1 MDTETLKLL
10 ATSAVVSAIVGGLV
24 TFLSQNRLLARKAQ
38 LDYELEAKKRLYE
51 VVGPLR
57 LQLLLAARDVVR
69 RYEQHHKNRWNMN
82 PEGYYVKSCV
92 YRLLAPLAI
101 GQLVEKQLSVVDF
114 GVDQDA
120 IGLLSF
126 ISSAERMLTGDEII
140 LNHPD
145 VDWSS
150 QKQHLFRDNLR
161 AAALKLVV
169 TEPGQPNRLMTFAEF
184 NAAYDLLKTDA
195 LRDLALI
202 FQRCRGS
209 LTENALFWVRV
220 TGYAYACA
228 EYLKSRTGAA
238 LGFEQR
244 KLPIEEMVRATNDQ
258 HFVSQLDRYQQQLK
272 AIMSQGF

>member
-1 MDTETLKLL
+1 MDTETLKLIG
-10 ATSAVVSAIVGGLV
+10 TSAVVSAIVGGLV

-69 RYEQHHKNRWNMN
+69 RFQMHHQNNWNMN
-82 PEGYYVKSCV
+82 PKGYYVKSCV
-92 YRLLAPLAI
+92 YRILAPLAI
-101 GQLVEKQLSVVDF
+101 GQLIEKQLSVVDF
-114 GVDQDA
+114 GVDKDA

-126 ISSAERMLTGDEII
+126 ISSAERMLTGDDLV

-169 TEPGQPNRLMTFAEF
+169 SESGKPSRLMSFAEF
-184 NAAYDLLKTDA
+184 DASYELLETEA
-195 LRDLALI
+195 LKALAMI
-202 FQRCRGS
+202 FNRCKNS
-209 LTENALFWVRV
+209 LTENVIFWVRV

-228 EYLKSRTGAA
+228 EYLKSRTGVA
-238 LGFEQR
+238 LGFEER
-244 KLPIEEMVRATNDQ
+244 KLPIKEMIQATKDR
-258 HFVSQLDRYQQQLK
+258 HYISQLELYQQRLK
-272 AIMSQGF
+272 SILSEGF